1 MNSVS
6 LRMKGG
12 TYFSNSNLFQRKR
25 FYIFSDFTYYCNFK
39 EQLQMKNDIT
49 LVDPRRQTE
58 T

>member
-1 MNSVS
+1 MKSVS

-12 TYFSNSNLFQRKR
+12 TYFSNSNHFQPKR
-25 FYIFSDFTYYCNFK
+25 VYIFSDFTYYYIFK

-49 LVDPRRQTE
+49 LVDPRRQIE